1 MLFEQLLNDCNQ
13 KVKTLRQM
21 IPLEKYSNRI
31 QEIDEA
37 TKDSSI
43 WSNQQN
49 ASKLLKERQSLS
61 SLINDF
67 SLLKD
72 QVEYYSECLNLAPE
86 ELNESILNEIKNKL
100 TTLESQQ
107 ILKDPINDSPAILT
121 INVGA
126 GGLEAANWVSI
137 LYRMYLRF
145 ADAKGFEIEILDMK
159 PSEEHGSIC
168 TDSVSIEI
176 TGPYA
181 YGMLKSEMGVHRL
194 IRNSPF
200 NAKGA
205 RHTSFAAVSVIPD
218 IEEKIEVVVNE
229 KDIKI
234 TTMRGSGAGG
244 QNVNKVES
252 AVRLTHIP
260 TGIVVNSR
268 SERDQHANRRI
279 ALKVL
284 KAKLYEIEMR
294 NKMTDKQKYFDNLQ
308 NNSFGGQIRTYTFSP
323 YQLVKDHRSECESN
337 KINDVLDGNLQEFVN
352 TYLQWSYK
360 NNEQN

>member
-1 MLFEQLLNDCNQ
+1 MLFEQILNDCAQ
-13 KVKTLRQM
+13 KVNTLQRI
-21 IPLEKYSNRI
+21 IPIQKYSNRI

-43 WSNQQN
+43 WSKEHKTI
-49 ASKLLKERQSLS
+49 SKLLKERQALS
-61 SLINDF
+61 SLISDF
-67 SLLKD
+67 SSLKD
-72 QVEYYSECLNLAPE
+72 QVEYYSECLISVPE
-86 ELNESILNEIKNKL
+86 ELNESTLVEIKNKL

-145 ADAKGFEIEILDMK
+145 ADSKGFGIEILDMK
-159 PSEEHGSIC
+159 PSEEHCSIC

-352 TYLQWSYK
+352 GYLQWNYK
-360 NNEQN
+360 NNE

>member
-1 MLFEQLLNDCNQ
+1 MLFGQILNDCSQ
-13 KVKTLRQM
+13 KVNTLQQI
-21 IPLEKYSNRI
+21 IPIQKYLNRI
-31 QEIDEA
+31 QEIDEL

-43 WSNQQN
+43 WTNQQF
-49 ASKLLKERQSLS
+49 ASKLLKERQTLS
-61 SLINDF
+61 SLIGDF

-72 QVEYYSECLNLAPE
+72 QVEYYSECLISVPE

-107 ILKDPINDSPAILT
+107 ILKDPINDSSAILT

-145 ADAKGFEIEILDMK
+145 ADLKGFGVEILDMK
-159 PSEEHGSIC
+159 PSEEHSSIC

-205 RHTSFAAVSVIPD
+205 RHTSFAAVSVLPD

-260 TGIVVNSR
+260 TGIVINSR

-308 NNSFGGQIRTYTFSP
+308 NNSFGGQIRTYTMTP

-352 TYLQWSYK
+352 GYLQWNYK
-360 NNEQN
+360 NNE

>member
-1 MLFEQLLNDCNQ
+1 MLFEQILNGCAEKIN
-13 KVKTLRQM
+13 TLQQI
-21 IPLEKYSNRI
+21 IPIQKYSNRI
-31 QEIDEA
+31 REIDE
-37 TKDSSI
+37 TIKDSSI
-43 WSNQQN
+43 WSNQQA
-49 ASKLLKERQSLS
+49 ASKLLKERQTLS
-61 SLINDF
+61 SLIGDL

-72 QVEYYSECLNLAPE
+72 QVEYYSECLISVPE
-86 ELNESILNEIKNKL
+86 ELNETILNEIKNKL

-145 ADAKGFEIEILDMK
+145 ADSKGFRIEILDMK
-159 PSEEHGSIC
+159 TSEEHSSIC
-168 TDSVSIEI
+168 TDSVSIQI
-176 TGPYA
+176 DGPYA

-218 IEEKIEVVVNE
+218 IEEKIEVIVNE

-352 TYLQWSYK
+352 GYLQWNYK
-360 NNEQN
+360 NNE

>member
-1 MLFEQLLNDCNQ
+1 MLFEQILNDCAQ
-13 KVKTLRQM
+13 KVNTLQQI
-21 IPLEKYSNRI
+21 IPIQKYSNRI
-31 QEIDEA
+31 QEIDET
-37 TKDSSI
+37 TKDVSI
-43 WSNQQN
+43 WSNQQV
-49 ASKLLKERQSLS
+49 ASKLLKERQILS
-61 SLINDF
+61 SLIADF

-72 QVEYYSECLNLAPE
+72 QVEYYSECLISVPE
-86 ELNESILNEIKNKL
+86 ELNESTLNEIKNKL

-145 ADAKGFEIEILDMK
+145 ADSKGFHIEILDMK

-352 TYLQWSYK
+352 GYLQWNYK
-360 NNEQN
+360 NEQS